1 MRRPS
6 QLRRGAV
13 RALDKRSEAAHP
25 ARVSDLS
32 IPESHDPHR
41 REGRWGSGTGYLVSF
56 ALVAL
61 VTLIGGVL
69 FARGNSTDI
78 GLLYLIPVMYAGTR
92 HGLATG
98 VVVGLAS
105 SLAYNFFFI
114 PPTHTLSVDN
124 PEHFITLL
132 ILLGV
137 AVVGSQLAAQVREQA
152 MLAEARA
159 DRNAAL
165 AGFARRLT
173 GLSRRDDVWSMAAE
187 EVARL
192 FDVRTIVLVRAPVEA
207 DDHGLVLCASSPP
220 QHRIE
225 LIEMAAAQWCF
236 DNAVPAGPGSET
248 LTASEWLFHPVIGPA
263 GAVAVMGVGRAD
275 AGEPLHPGQALLL
288 RSLLDQCGLA
298 LSRIVAEEEARALG
312 EVQERDRL
320 RAALLSS
327 VSHDLRTPLTTVLAT
342 LRAMRAAVP
351 EQEAQLAAA
360 RTEAERLN
368 RFVANLLD
376 MVRIE
381 TGALDRMV
389 QLVDLAEAAGS
400 AIEDLRPVLGA
411 RRIAVAMPDDLPLA
425 LLDPQLFHHCL
436 INLIDNAA
444 KHGGPD
450 GTITVAAETAA
461 DGGLVLSVQDSGP
474 GLPPGEEQRVFAMFT
489 RLEGSDRTGGSGL
502 GLAIVKGFAEAMGL
516 TVRAGNRADGQ
527 GARFALHIPPHLVR
541 APEEP
546 EEAMA

>member
-1 MRRPS
+1 MGP
-6 QLRRGAV
+6 V
-13 RALDKRSEAAHP
+13 HALDKRREAAHP
-25 ARVSDLS
+25 ARVTDLS
-32 IPESHDPHR
+32 IHESHDPHR
-41 REGRWGSGTGYLVSF
+41 REGHWGSGTGYLVSF

-98 VVVGLAS
+98 VVAGLVS

-124 PEHFITLL
+124 PEHLITLL

-165 AGFARRLT
+165 AGFARLLT
-173 GLSRRDDVWSMAAE
+173 GVSRRDDLWQVAAE

-192 FDVRTIVLVRAPVEA
+192 FDVRTIVLVRSPVEA
-207 DDHGLVLCASSPP
+207 GGRGLVLCASSPP

-236 DNAVPAGPGSET
+236 DNAAPAGPGAET
-248 LTASEWLFHPVIGPA
+248 LTASEWLFHPVTGPA
-263 GAVAVMGVGRAD
+263 GPVAVMGVGRAD

-312 EVQERDRL
+312 EVRERDRL

-342 LRAMRAAVP
+342 LRAMRAAAP
-351 EQEAQLAAA
+351 EQEVQLAAA

-389 QLVDLAEAAGS
+389 QLVDLSEAAGS
-400 AIEDLRPVLGA
+400 AIEDLRPVLGT
-411 RRIAVAMPDDLPLA
+411 RRIAIAMPDDLPFA

-450 GTITVAAETAA
+450 GAITVTAGKVA

-474 GLPPGEEQRVFAMFT
+474 GLPPGEEQRVFATFA

-516 TVRAGNRADGQ
+516 AARAGNRADGQ
-527 GARFALHIPPHLVR
+527 GACFALHIPPHLVR
-541 APEEP
+541 APEE
-546 EEAMA
+546 MA